1 MQDLTNFA
9 EFVGFHGIYVQIRP
23 SRQEIGVAKEQR
35 QVQWSYAAD
44 WNDAEWNGQFWPEE
58 HQDNAQWTAAPR
70 RRQTPRRRPSRK
82 AKKQDVQTPV
92 THKGKGK
99 GVNLDTEGFG
109 PPTLPQNVTEPPWLA
124 AMNTLATAAPPPSQA
139 APEDRQLRTILAALK
154 KHNDVLPPE
163 LQNMVND
170 AAIKEGQQQT
180 KQLHAVVTA
189 HGKARKELQ
198 QAQLARYDLHNA
210 WRSFLSQAVTQWQ
223 GYSAQFMEQE
233 KQMNE
238 RVTAAQTAL
247 EQAKENL
254 ATAKASAGI
263 ESKDDTMNVSDEE
276 QDKDLT
282 GTASHRIQEGLT
294 SLQTNLEALQQS
306 ATQML
311 EDEQKALKRPR
322 IEEKP
327 DHGTKPS
334 EPSSTV
340 PGLVRPSKYY
350 PGKYC
355 SMAYAA

>member
-1 MQDLTNFA
+1 M
-9 EFVGFHGIYVQIRP
+9 
-23 SRQEIGVAKEQR
+23 
-35 QVQWSYAAD
+35 
-44 WNDAEWNGQFWPEE
+44 
-58 HQDNAQWTAAPR
+58 
-70 RRQTPRRRPSRK
+70 
-82 AKKQDVQTPV
+82 
-92 THKGKGK
+92 
-99 GVNLDTEGFG
+99 NLDMEGFG
-109 PPTLPQNVTEPPWLA
+109 PPALPQNVTEPPWLA
-124 AMNTLATAAPPPSQA
+124 AMNTLASAAPPPSQA

-198 QAQLARYDLHNA
+198 QAQLARYNLHNA

-247 EQAKENL
+247 EQARESL

-263 ESKDDTMNVSDEE
+263 ETKDDTMNVSDEE

-327 DHGTKPS
+327 DNGAKPS
-334 EPSSTV
+334 EPSATV
-340 PGLVRPSKYY
+340 PGF
-350 PGKYC
+350 G
-355 SMAYAA
+355 

>member
-1 MQDLTNFA
+1 
-9 EFVGFHGIYVQIRP
+9 
-23 SRQEIGVAKEQR
+23 
-35 QVQWSYAAD
+35 
-44 WNDAEWNGQFWPEE
+44 
-58 HQDNAQWTAAPR
+58 
-70 RRQTPRRRPSRK
+70 
-82 AKKQDVQTPV
+82 VQTPA

-99 GVNLDTEGFG
+99 GVNLDTDGFG
-109 PPTLPQNVTEPPWLA
+109 PPILPQNVTEPPWLA
-124 AMNTLATAAPPPSQA
+124 AMSTLATAAPPPSQA
-139 APEDRQLRTILAALK
+139 TPEDRQLKTILAALK

-198 QAQLARYDLHNA
+198 QAQLARYNLHNA

-238 RVTAAQTAL
+238 RVIAAQTAL
-247 EQAKENL
+247 DQAKENL

-263 ESKDDTMNVSDEE
+263 EAKDDNMNVSDEE

-322 IEEKP
+322 IEEKQ

-334 EPSSTV
+334 EPSAAV
-340 PGLVRPSKYY
+340 PGF
-350 PGKYC
+350 G
-355 SMAYAA
+355 